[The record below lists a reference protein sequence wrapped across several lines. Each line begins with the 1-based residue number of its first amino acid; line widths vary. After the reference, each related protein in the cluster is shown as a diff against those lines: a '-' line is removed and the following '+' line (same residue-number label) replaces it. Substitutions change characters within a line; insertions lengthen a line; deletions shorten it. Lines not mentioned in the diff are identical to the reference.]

1 MISADLI
8 IIGGGPGGYE
18 TAIEAAAAGL
28 DVILFERG
36 EVGGTCLN
44 RGCIP
49 TKALCRSAEV
59 LDTVKDAAT
68 YGVDVTGF
76 TPDYSRAHKRMEE
89 VVTMLRDGVAASL
102 AKVNVINAEATLNA
116 DRRVE
121 AAGETYEAPRII
133 IATGS
138 KPAALPIPGAD
149 LAMTS
154 DDLLKLDTLPAGIC
168 IIGGGV
174 IGMEFASILNS
185 FGVAVTVVEYCKE
198 ILPPFDTD
206 IAKRLRSQLS
216 RKGIKFILGAAV
228 TSIAPGMTVTY
239 NGKKGE
245 ATIEAEAVL
254 MATGRR
260 PVFPDGLE
268 EAGVDFTPKGIIT
281 ADDMSTTAPGIY
293 AIGDVNGR
301 CMLAHAATAQGRVVL
316 GEKIDLDVIP
326 SAVFTHPEVAMVGL
340 TQAQAIDRYDAV
352 EVKSIMYGT
361 SGKAVAMGEP
371 MGLVKML
378 IVKDKVVGCSILGA
392 HASDLI
398 QEAALA
404 MAAGLSVDAI
414 ADTVHAHPTLCELMM
429 NVARQ

>member
-1 MISADLI
+1 
-8 IIGGGPGGYE
+8 
-18 TAIEAAAAGL
+18 
-28 DVILFERG
+28 
-36 EVGGTCLN
+36 
-44 RGCIP
+44 
-49 TKALCRSAEV
+49 
-59 LDTVKDAAT
+59 
-68 YGVDVTGF
+68 
-76 TPDYSRAHKRMEE
+76 
-89 VVTMLRDGVAASL
+89 
-102 AKVNVINAEATLNA
+102 
-116 DRRVE
+116 
-121 AAGETYEAPRII
+121 
-133 IATGS
+133 
-138 KPAALPIPGAD
+138 
-149 LAMTS
+149 
-154 DDLLKLDTLPAGIC
+154 
-168 IIGGGV
+168 
-174 IGMEFASILNS
+174 
-185 FGVAVTVVEYCKE
+185 
-198 ILPPFDTD
+198 
-206 IAKRLRSQLS
+206 
-216 RKGIKFILGAAV
+216 
-228 TSIAPGMTVTY
+228 
-239 NGKKGE
+239 
-245 ATIEAEAVL
+245 
-254 MATGRR
+254 
-260 PVFPDGLE
+260 
-268 EAGVDFTPKGIIT
+268 
-281 ADDMSTTAPGIY
+281 MSTTAPGIY